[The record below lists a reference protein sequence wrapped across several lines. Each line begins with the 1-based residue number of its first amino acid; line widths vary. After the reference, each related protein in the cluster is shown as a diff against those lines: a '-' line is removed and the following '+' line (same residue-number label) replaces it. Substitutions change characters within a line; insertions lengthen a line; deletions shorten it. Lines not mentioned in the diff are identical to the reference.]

1 MKKQLIAVATIMFV
15 GGTILMTSCKKD
27 DTTAPTITLNGSAT
41 TYSSL
46 NAAYTDAGATADD
59 DKDGDL
65 TSSISVT
72 GSVNKDLA
80 GTYTLKYTV
89 SDAAGNEGTVSR
101 TVIVRNDAYAFA
113 ASYSVHDSCGP
124 TTVYNYSQT
133 VSASTTVNNRIT
145 FNKFADYTGNTN
157 IYANITAG
165 GTAVDLP
172 AQTATAIGTA
182 SETHTFTG
190 VSGAKTT
197 TGFNLTYTDLNVT
210 AGGAAA
216 TCISKWTKL

>member
-89 SDAAGNEGTVSR
+89 SDAAGNEGTASR
-101 TVIVRNDAYAFA
+101 TVIVRNDAYAWA
-113 ASYSVHDSCGP
+113 GNYNVSDSIVGDA
-124 TTVYNYSQT
+124 VYPYTQT
-133 VSASTTVNNRIT
+133 VATSTTINNRVT
-145 FNKFADYTGNTN
+145 FNKFANYTGNTN
-157 IYANITAG
+157 IYANITAS
-165 GTAVDLP
+165 GTAIDLP
-172 AQTATAIGTA
+172 AQTATSIGGL